1 MLKTDNAAFILS
13 VPPCT
18 NLLRKLGVKAHS
30 ICYTSSFKLFL
41 ILLMQVAARREDTAH
56 LTFAAFGNF
65 ASQTLMTCHP
75 VPDSWCI
82 HTLYSVEF

>member
-1 MLKTDNAAFILS
+1 
-13 VPPCT
+13 
-18 NLLRKLGVKAHS
+18 
-30 ICYTSSFKLFL
+30 
-41 ILLMQVAARREDTAH
+41 MQVAARREDTAH

-65 ASQTLMTCHP
+65 ASQTLMTCHA